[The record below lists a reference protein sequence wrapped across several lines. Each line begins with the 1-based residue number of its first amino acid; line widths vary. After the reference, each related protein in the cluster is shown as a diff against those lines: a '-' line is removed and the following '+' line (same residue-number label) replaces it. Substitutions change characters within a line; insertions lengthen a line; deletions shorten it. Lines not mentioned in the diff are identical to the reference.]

1 MLFDVSEPL
10 TRSQYLGCLHA
21 FVGQFQSEIYILK
34 SLAVKLRGHKR
45 DEVFG
50 WAASLDQSRYRIPL
64 MVDRWRYFIETA
76 QERLIDT
83 PKEME
88 HYAPVPPIVRALAV
102 CAELEDM
109 LSRINRF
116 IDTLDEFTPDDVRM
130 IGEMVEALD
139 QELTQDRLDIT
150 RIASLL
156 EDAGEITVTPDAD
169 TGLLMIGGMDDGPNY
184 PEQFGSAREL
194 FSKHLRSGC

>member
-83 PKEME
+83 PEE
-88 HYAPVPPIVRALAV
+88 TERYAPVPPIVRALEV
-102 CAELEDM
+102 CDELEDM

-139 QELTQDRLDIT
+139 QEVTQDRQDIT
-150 RIASLL
+150 RIAGLL
-156 EDAGEITVTPDAD
+156 EDAAETMVTPDAD
-169 TGLLMIGGMDDGPNY
+169 TGLLMIGGMNDGPNY